1 MLKGFDHEEEVLKDF
16 HFDVSGLV
24 FTNLGPARYG
34 PNAVA
39 VLDLGPKRL
48 MDPRLKPRALN
59 LSRGANICFNPYNGA
74 LLPHLHTV
82 PDLIVFVSFVS

>member
-39 VLDLGPKRL
+39 VLDLGPQTVNCVIRWKKSHHIKVSAKNTEYFHKIV
-48 MDPRLKPRALN
+48 LKL
-59 LSRGANICFNPYNGA
+59 
-74 LLPHLHTV
+74 
-82 PDLIVFVSFVS
+82 

>member
-48 MDPRLKPRALN
+48 RM
-59 LSRGANICFNPYNGA
+59 A
-74 LLPHLHTV
+74 LLILYQDTFKYV
-82 PDLIVFVSFVS
+82 Y